1 MCIVVLLAVV
11 RFLFEFVGVVFLL
24 CVRVVSWVWVCYVC
38 LLLLASLDLLIVDCW
53 FVACFLRFGFI
64 VLG

>member
-1 MCIVVLLAVV
+1 MRIVVLLAVV

-38 LLLLASLDLLIVDCW
+38 LLLLASLDLLICCLLGLW
-53 FVACFLRFGFI
+53 LASC
-64 VLG
+64 VLVLLF